1 MARGL
6 NKVMIIG
13 NLGKDPE
20 MKYTQQGTPIT
31 TFSVAV
37 SRSRKGADGQV
48 VDETE
53 WFRVVAW
60 ERLAETCNEYLRK
73 GSKVYIE
80 GRLQTRKY
88 TGQDGQERQI
98 VEVVAQE
105 MQLLDSRQGAQ
116 GGDSDGGSSYG
127 NSGSGGGGGSARND
141 RPSPQR
147 SSGGG
152 NNSAAPSY
160 EDTDMDVDDIP
171 F

>member
-1 MARGL
+1 MAGRGL

-20 MKYTQQGTPIT
+20 MKYTPSGKAIT

-37 SRSRKGADGQV
+37 GRMSRDPGTGENRE
-48 VDETE
+48 ETE
-53 WFRVVAW
+53 WFRIVAW
-60 ERLAETCNEYLRK
+60 DKLAETCNQYLHK

-88 TGQDGQERQI
+88 TDNNNQERTL
-98 VEVVAQE
+98 VEVVAND
-105 MQLLDSRQGAQ
+105 MQMLDSRQG
-116 GGDSDGGSSYG
+116 GGQAPGGAPER
-127 NSGSGGGGGSARND
+127 GG
-141 RPSPQR
+141 Q

-152 NNSAAPSY
+152 QSFGGG
-160 EDTDMDVDDIP
+160 MDDLDDEIP

>member
-1 MARGL
+1 MAGRGL

-20 MKYTQQGTPIT
+20 MKFTPSGKAIT

-37 SRSRKGADGQV
+37 GRVSRDQASGENRE
-48 VDETE
+48 ETE
-53 WFRVVAW
+53 WFRIVAW
-60 ERLAETCNEYLRK
+60 DKLAETCNQYLHK

-88 TGQDGQERQI
+88 TDNNNQERTL
-98 VEVVAQE
+98 VEVVANE
-105 MQLLDSRQGAQ
+105 MLMLDSRQAGQAPSEAPAR
-116 GGDSDGGSSYG
+116 GG
-127 NSGSGGGGGSARND
+127 
-141 RPSPQR
+141 Q

-152 NNSAAPSY
+152 QSFGGG
-160 EDTDMDVDDIP
+160 MDDLDDEIP

>member
-20 MKYTQQGTPIT
+20 MKYNQDGKPIT

-37 SRSRKGADGQV
+37 SRTWKTPDGQQSE
-48 VDETE
+48 ETE

-80 GRLQTRKY
+80 GRLKTRKW
-88 TGQDGQERQI
+88 TAPDGQERQI
-98 VEVVAQE
+98 VEVIASD
-105 MQLLDSRQGAQ
+105 MQMLDSRQQ
-116 GGDSDGGSSYG
+116 GGYGDDGGGGGGYRNDRPAPQRQS
-127 NSGSGGGGGSARND
+127 SGGGGGGQSFD
-141 RPSPQR
+141 
-147 SSGGG
+147 
-152 NNSAAPSY
+152 
-160 EDTDMDVDDIP
+160 ETDTDMDVDDIP

>member
-1 MARGL
+1 
-6 NKVMIIG
+6 MIIG

-20 MKYTQQGTPIT
+20 MKYTPQGTPIT

-37 SRSRKGADGQV
+37 SRTRKGSDGQQI
-48 VDETE
+48 DETE

-60 ERLAETCNEYLRK
+60 EKLAETCNEYLRK

-98 VEVVAQE
+98 VEVVANE
-105 MQLLDSRQGAQ
+105 MQMLDSRQPGQ
-116 GGDSDGGSSYG
+116 GGGYDEGRPAPQRQSAPSSSG
-127 NSGSGGGGGSARND
+127 RNSG
-141 RPSPQR
+141 
-147 SSGGG
+147 G
-152 NNSAAPSY
+152 NQSY
-160 EDTDMDVDDIP
+160 DDTDMDVDDIP